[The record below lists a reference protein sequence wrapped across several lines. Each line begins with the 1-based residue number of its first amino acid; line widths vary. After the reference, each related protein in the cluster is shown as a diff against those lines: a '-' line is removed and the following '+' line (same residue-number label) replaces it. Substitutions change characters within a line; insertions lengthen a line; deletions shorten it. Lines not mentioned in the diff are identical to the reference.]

1 MSKEEIPPWLR
12 EQLTRFEQLQ
22 QTLQSILVQKQQVE
36 LELAEIEKATSELD
50 KTPDTNTVYKSTG
63 SILVKV
69 AKKDLVKELIEKKE
83 IATTR
88 SMVLAKQEV
97 RVRDNVKEL
106 QEKLDKALRTRT
118 QTQPSES

>member
-36 LELAEIEKATSELD
+36 LELAETEKATSELD

-118 QTQPSES
+118 QTQFSES